1 MSIVERGMNLIG
13 GTRLEMVK
21 MLGAMMAM
29 MITMDGG
36 GVADV
41 EFNCWRN
48 DRSCDVIIIGNKQ

>member
-1 MSIVERGMNLIG
+1 
-13 GTRLEMVK
+13 MVK

-41 EFNCWRN
+41 EFNCWHN